1 MIWSEYLIISNKVF
15 LLIIHY
21 LFRFDLQLE
30 DWGIDTAQL
39 KEPAITQQNK
49 GCTEEWE
56 KERHKKNDAVSKA
69 MFVNKYRDTVF
80 DLPDSDN
87 NTFYVGEN
95 EIAWECGRDGG
106 WTIYGVCD
114 VDGVDDEKLTPFL
127 AISLIWL
134 KKQKEGIVIEMPVPG
149 SKEEKVWGSDDYDDN

>member
-1 MIWSEYLIISNKVF
+1 MSTSLFQTSF

-39 KEPAITQQNK
+39 KEPAITRRIK
-49 GCTEEWE
+49 GWTEEWE
-56 KERHKKNDAVSKA
+56 IERHKKNDAVLKA
-69 MFVNKYRDTVF
+69 MIVNKYSDTVF

-95 EIAWECGRDGG
+95 EITKKGGRDGG

-114 VDGVDDEKLTPFL
+114 VDGVEDEKLNPFL
-127 AISLIWL
+127 AILLI
-134 KKQKEGIVIEMPVPG
+134 
-149 SKEEKVWGSDDYDDN
+149 